1 MATKKIKQVT
11 KMLISAGKA
20 TPAPPIGSVLGP
32 LGINLMQFCKEFND
46 LTSSMTGSVP
56 ALITVFDDRTFSF
69 VLKTAPV
76 SELVKQTLKI
86 TSGSKDPLRN
96 KIGKLTKEQLRSI
109 AEKKMEDLNCFSIE
123 QAEKMVI
130 GTCKSMGVGI
140 EK

>member
-1 MATKKIKQVT
+1 MATKKIKQVV
-11 KMLISAGKA
+11 KMLIAAGKA

-46 LTSSMTGSVP
+46 LTSSMSGSIP
-56 ALITVFDDRTFSF
+56 ALITVFDDRTFTF

-96 KIGKLTKEQLRSI
+96 KVGKLTKDQVRAI
-109 AEKKMEDLNCFSIE
+109 AEKKMEDLNCYSID

-130 GTCKSMGVGI
+130 GTCKSMGVAI
-140 EK
+140 EA